1 MTCDQVQQRLSDFL
15 DGSLA
20 DAEGAA
26 VLSHV
31 GQCPRCAA
39 EADGLRETIA
49 LLKSLLPLE
58 APPELLERI
67 SDAVGP
73 SRAGTKPSLWRTLF
87 LPAHVKIPLEAAA
100 AVLLFLLVYGLPAG
114 TPRMKAPSPAAP
126 PAATLEASPPASVEI
141 PGGAEPGWET
151 GIADAA
157 DGGETEAA
165 ETTRADA
172 AADLLEAGAAAP
184 PQPAS
189 RAPAHLP
196 PATLAS
202 TDGRPVAPAPR
213 AWEPRGAFPQEEAAP
228 GRLFAAPPS
237 GLLRPSLH
245 GREVVLEVPPDVRE
259 GVEERIALAALR
271 VGGSPAGEPSREG
284 GRDDP
289 ETAFRTVRVLIPA
302 AATEAFLAEI
312 RTIGIVPADESPDV
326 TDLPAAPA
334 ADIVAYTV
342 RIRVR

>member
-202 TDGRPVAPAPR
+202 TDGRPVAPEAR
-213 AWEPRGAFPQEEAAP
+213 TWEPRRASPPEAV
-228 GRLFAAPPS
+228 PPS
-237 GLLRPSLH
+237 RLLRPFLH
-245 GREVVLEVPPDVRE
+245 SREIVLEVPPDVRE
-259 GVEERIALAALR
+259 GVEERISLAALR
-271 VGGSPAGEPSREG
+271 VGGSPAGEPSRES

-289 ETAFRTVRVLIPA
+289 EGTFRTVRVLVPA
-302 AATEAFLAEI
+302 AATETFLDEI
-312 RTIGIVPADESPDV
+312 RTIGIVPADESPAV
-326 TDLPAAPA
+326 TDLPAGPPT
-334 ADIVAYTV
+334 DIVAYTV
-342 RIRVR
+342 HIRIR